1 MVLKIYVA
9 GKWGDREN
17 ISKYIQDIQ
26 KHGFEISYD
35 WTKNEIQECRT
46 HEEMSF
52 FAEKDMN
59 GVKTSDVVVLL
70 ITDKEYAYRG
80 TFTEMGGALALNK
93 TIFIVDPFE
102 NAVCHSNIFYW
113 HPLIYHVK
121 SWKDLLEELDDLK
134 MRSEFMDDI

>member
-1 MVLKIYVA
+1 MTLKIYVA

-26 KHGFEISYD
+26 NHGFEISYD

-46 HEEMSF
+46 REEMSF

-59 GVKTSDVVVLL
+59 GVKTSNVVVIL
-70 ITDKEYAYRG
+70 ITDKDYAYRG

-93 TIFIVDPFE
+93 TIFIVNPFE
-102 NAVCHSNIFYW
+102 KAECHSNIFYW
-113 HPLIYHVK
+113 HPLIYHVN
-121 SWKDLLEELDDLK
+121 SWEKLLEELKDLTS
-134 MRSEFMDDI
+134 RSDYF